1 MAKAACTHEGSTARL
16 SCVTCEEPICPRC
29 LVETRVGFKCQE
41 HGRMGKVAPPVRAT
55 DPPKGDKGNLP
66 AARPPRRGVGLI
78 WILVGVF
85 VLFPLLTVGM
95 GFLFASTGNST
106 GFVAFLPLLAVFVLL
121 IAATWVVARKVLR

>member
-29 LVETRVGFKCQE
+29 LVETRVGFKCQQ
-41 HGRMGKVAPPVRAT
+41 HGRMGKVAPPLRAT
-55 DPPKGDKGNLP
+55 DPPKGKGDKG
-66 AARPPRRGVGLI
+66 ARPARRGLGLI